1 MMRVGSIKEKKKVFI
16 KAVENIK
23 LNMKKGNE
31 RQIAKLKFKIL
42 DVRVV
47 KNGSEIYID
56 LTNAKE
62 RGNVVKLKLSPPPQK
77 KKIC

>member
-1 MMRVGSIKEKKKVFI
+1 
-16 KAVENIK
+16 
-23 LNMKKGNE
+23 MKKGNE

-47 KNGSEIYID
+47 KNGSEIYME

-62 RGNVVKLKLSPPPQK
+62 RGNVVKLKLSPPPK
-77 KKIC
+77 KNMLTLFPHFQIGAKKGAI

>member
-1 MMRVGSIKEKKKVFI
+1 
-16 KAVENIK
+16 
-23 LNMKKGNE
+23 MKKGNE

-47 KNGSEIYID
+47 KNGSEIDIE

-62 RGNVVKLKLSPPPQK
+62 SGNVECSETKIEPPPK
-77 KKIC
+77 KK